1 MDLVV
6 GRLGRPHGIHG
17 EISVEVRT
25 DEPEIRFAKGSKLSV
40 KESNNQL
47 TVLSSRWHQEKMLV
61 KFEEI
66 TDRDL
71 ANEIKGKTLT
81 IKIDPNSIETKKD
94 QYYEFQLAGLKVID
108 KNDKTLGQ
116 IKEVITNLAQDL
128 LVVETVDKREVLV
141 PFVKQIV
148 TNVDL
153 DKKQVIMDP
162 PTGLFDEEN
171 AIDAN

>member
-6 GRLGRPHGIHG
+6 GRLGRPHGVHG

-25 DEPEIRFAKGSKLSV
+25 DEPELRFAKGSKLSL

-47 TVLSSRWHQEKMLV
+47 TVLTSRWHQEKMLV

-153 DKKQVIMDP
+153 NKKLVIMDP

>member
-153 DKKQVIMDP
+153 NKKQVIMDP